1 MGLLENAVP
10 IKDLGQRNLWVLY
23 GKSGSGKTHI
33 GATFPKPLL
42 YVGIGDDGSNT
53 ISGVEGINAV
63 TISTIEELKQL
74 AKDLLK
80 DKQYKT
86 VLVDT
91 FSLITNE
98 WIDENVIQKKKRM
111 MQQTWGDLKTD
122 TEEVIKLFHKV
133 AQKKIVVLTC
143 HETMDNIEGLEDEI
157 TPDIRPNITK
167 GARTYLE
174 GMANYGIHTT
184 KIKKE
189 IIKDGVSKEVIRYA
203 AHIGG
208 NPFYWTKFQIS
219 ADIKLPEIMI
229 NPTYDKII
237 KIIEGGKE

>member
-1 MGLLENAVP
+1 MSLLDKAVP
-10 IKDLGQRNLWVLY
+10 IKDLGQRNLWVIY
-23 GKSGSGKTHI
+23 GKSGSGKTHM
-33 GATFPKPLL
+33 GSTFPKPLL
-42 YVGIGDDGSNT
+42 YIRVGDDGSNT
-53 ISGVEGINAV
+53 IASVEGIEAIAV
-63 TISTIEELKQL
+63 NTIEELKQL

-80 DKQYKT
+80 NKKYKT

-91 FSLITNE
+91 FSLLTNE

-133 AQKKIVVLTC
+133 AKTKIVVLNC
-143 HETMDNIEGLEDEI
+143 HEAMDTVEGMEDEI
-157 TPDIRPNITK
+157 TPDIRPNVSK

-189 IIKDGVSKEVIRYA
+189 IVKDGVSKEVIRYA

-219 ADIKLPEIMI
+219 ADIKMPELMI
-229 NPTYDKII
+229 NPSYDKII
-237 KIIEGGKE
+237 KIIEGGRE